1 MMGGE
6 PHVDER
12 RESMHEMIKITFSGY
27 EVFPN
32 AEITDRGEFSHQ
44 FIQIGMKTFHD
55 ACKWVNDLP
64 YDYNS
69 DMVDSKL
76 IFTEKKGVC
85 LTKHGAIARLAEE
98 IGLSIRKNIGF
109 FRLNDEIYTGIGKL
123 LERYG
128 LDYIPQIDCFLQ
140 YEDHCVDLTDGN
152 CTGKNKAIDEFDFI
166 VPVPPE
172 ISMDEMIILYMQY
185 IEKYAEFEPRFNM
198 VGMDKILTAL
208 SECTTEMQARCCI
221 APS

>member
-1 MMGGE
+1 M
-6 PHVDER
+6 HV
-12 RESMHEMIKITFSGY
+12 MIKKTLSGY
-27 EVFPN
+27 KVFPN
-32 AEITDRGEFSHQ
+32 TEITSRGVFSDQ
-44 FIQIGMKTFHD
+44 FLKIGMKTFHD

-69 DMVDSKL
+69 DMVDSLL

-85 LTKHGAIARLAEE
+85 LTKHGAIAKLAEE
-98 IGLSIRKNIGF
+98 LGLPIHKYVGF
-109 FRLNDEIYTGIGKL
+109 FRLDDEIYTGIGKM
-123 LERYG
+123 LERYD

-140 YEDHCVDLTDGN
+140 YEDHSVDLTDGN

-185 IEKYAEFEPRFNM
+185 FEKYADFEPKFNT
-198 VGMDKILTAL
+198 VGMDKIITAL
-208 SECTTEMQARCCI
+208 SECIAEMQARCRI
-221 APS
+221 APH